1 MQKVRNRVGHG
12 EQFYERIWNVIK
24 YITMYEYK
32 DLRFIYLFFRN
43 DCYKVIEYNTSGDVS
58 ENVIKGE
65 HFLSMVLCLPTLE
78 MPSSGTFILIRDM

>member
-1 MQKVRNRVGHG
+1 
-12 EQFYERIWNVIK
+12 
-24 YITMYEYK
+24 MYEYK

-43 DCYKVIEYNTSGDVS
+43 DCYKVIEYNTPGDVT